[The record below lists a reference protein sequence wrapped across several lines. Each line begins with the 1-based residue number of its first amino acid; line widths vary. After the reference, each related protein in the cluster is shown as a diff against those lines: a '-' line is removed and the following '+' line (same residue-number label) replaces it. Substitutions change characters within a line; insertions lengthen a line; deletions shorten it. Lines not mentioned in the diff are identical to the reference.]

1 MEKRFNVID
10 IFSGCSG
17 LSTGFS
23 KENFNVL
30 LGIDFFESALK
41 TFQKNHPS
49 SKIINKDIKSVS
61 GEEIRRLT
69 NNKKIHVIIG
79 GPPCQG
85 FSMAG
90 KRQPN
95 DPRNSLFMEYV
106 RLVKELNPDFFVME
120 NVRGILS
127 MKNEKDEKVIDIIL
141 KEFENIREKG
151 KKKYNIGLHRVN
163 TADYGVPQ
171 KRNRIF
177 IIGHKSKYKFSF
189 PKKTHSEEGKGLK
202 KWVGLKDIIIPKSEV
217 DKKYFY
223 SQKLINGFI
232 RREKKNKKRK
242 MGFGW
247 QFLNKNKP
255 STTISARYY
264 KDGAEALVRYNTSY
278 KEGSIRKLTPK
289 ECALIQSFPKSFKFE
304 GMDNEIYLQ
313 IGNAVPPKMA
323 QVIAK
328 SIKSTLNP

>member
-1 MEKRFNVID
+1 MKKRFNVID
-10 IFSGCSG
+10 IFCGCSG

-23 KENFNVL
+23 KENFNIL
-30 LGIDFFESALK
+30 IGIDFFESALK
-41 TFQKNHPS
+41 TFKKNHPD
-49 SKIINKDIKSVS
+49 SKTLNKDIKKIT
-61 GEEIRRLT
+61 GNEIKKLIG
-69 NNKKIHVIIG
+69 NKKIDVIVG

-106 RLVKELNPDFFVME
+106 RLVKELNPKFFVME
-120 NVRGILS
+120 NVRGLLS
-127 MKNEKDEKVIDIIL
+127 MKNENDEKVIDIIL
-141 KEFENIREKG
+141 KEFEK
-151 KKKYNIGLHRVN
+151 IGNYKVKLYRVN
-163 TADYGVPQ
+163 TANYGVSQ

-177 IIGHKSKYKFSF
+177 IIGYKPKYKFSF
-189 PKKTHSEEGKGLK
+189 PKETYSKKDEKLK
-202 KWVGLKDIIIPKSEV
+202 KWIGLKNILLPKNKV

-223 SQKLINGFI
+223 SQKLINGFL

-247 QFLNKNKP
+247 QFLKIDEP

-264 KDGAEALVRYNTSY
+264 KDGAEALVKYDNSY

-304 GMDNEIYLQ
+304 GTENEIYQQ

-323 QVIAK
+323 QRIAK
-328 SIKSTLNP
+328 SIKKALVL